1 VKEIGVYLRKE
12 REARKIR
19 LEDVQEITK
28 IRLRYLQAI
37 EEGDL
42 EVIPGEVYRKGFIAS
57 YANAIGLDGQ
67 EVVEKY
73 NNLKLEQENQ
83 ARLELEKLSNK
94 RKSQPEPQKSVPS
107 DNSHENENP
116 KKKIKPKNKN
126 AKKSKKTNRNL
137 SKLVIAL
144 TVIIILLGLMLVLP
158 KLNGGN
164 QVTDNLE
171 RETTIPENR
180 VVANDNAENTDNIN
194 TTETDANLRPENE
207 AEADQDDVTT
217 DQIYPAPVTVFAE
230 FTEQVWVQVKSDG
243 KSIFFNNGAVFDSK
257 TPRQVWTA
265 KEQLE
270 IRIGNPAGIKLYF
283 NGKEI
288 SQIGERGIP
297 KTVKFNTEGL
307 VMTP

>member
-1 VKEIGVYLRKE
+1 MKEIGVYLRKE

-171 RETTIPENR
+171 QETTTPENR
-180 VVANDNAENTDNIN
+180 FVTRDNEGNTG
-194 TTETDANLRPENE
+194 TTENDVNFKSDNE
-207 AEADQDDVTT
+207 VQSAQDDVTT
-217 DQIYPAPVTVFAE
+217 NQIYPAPVTVFAE

>member
-1 VKEIGVYLRKE
+1 MKEIGVYLRKE

-94 RKSQPEPQKSVPS
+94 RKSQPKPQKSVPS

-171 RETTIPENR
+171 QETTTPENR
-180 VVANDNAENTDNIN
+180 FVTRDNEGNTG
-194 TTETDANLRPENE
+194 TTENDVNFKSDNE
-207 AEADQDDVTT
+207 VQSAQDDVTT
-217 DQIYPAPVTVFAE
+217 NQIYPAPVTVFAE

>member
-1 VKEIGVYLRKE
+1 MKEIGVYLRKE
-12 REARKIR
+12 REARKIQ

-42 EVIPGEVYRKGFIAS
+42 DVIPGEVYRKGFIAS

-73 NNLKLEQENQ
+73 NNLKLEQEKQ
-83 ARLELEKLSNK
+83 VRLELEKLSNK
-94 RKSQPEPQKSVPS
+94 RKSKPQKSAS
-107 DNSHENENP
+107 NDNSNESENS
-116 KKKIKPKNKN
+116 KKKAKPKNT
-126 AKKSKKTNRNL
+126 AKKSKKANRNL

-164 QVTDNLE
+164 QATNNLE
-171 RETTIPENR
+171 QETTTPENR
-180 VVANDNAENTDNIN
+180 FVTRDNEGNTG
-194 TTETDANLRPENE
+194 TTENDVNFKSDNE
-207 AEADQDDVTT
+207 VQSAQDDVTT
-217 DQIYPAPVTVFAE
+217 NQIYPAPVTVFAE

-257 TPRQVWTA
+257 TPKQVWTA

-288 SQIGERGIP
+288 SQIGERGMP
-297 KTVKFNTEGL
+297 KTIKFNTEGL
-307 VMTP
+307 VVTP